1 MKRILLTLVLLFS
14 TFAASALTLDV
25 PDVVKDGDTPSSK
38 NQFWCNT
45 ETVRD
50 GTCETVQVDP
60 GFNYILV
67 HQNGTSAC
75 PAGFWSYININ
86 RSVGYTAETKID
98 SCDPTI
104 KAALYNDSRTNRVV
118 IGFTRGDDVLDV
130 INLK

>member
-14 TFAASALTLDV
+14 TFAASALTLNL
-25 PDVVKDGDTPSSK
+25 PDVVKDGDTPSSG
-38 NQFWCNT
+38 QEFWCNNDS
-45 ETVRD
+45 VKD

-86 RSVGYTAETKID
+86 RAVGYTAETKAD
-98 SCDPTI
+98 SCDPTV
-104 KAALYNDSRTNRVV
+104 KAALYYDSRTNRTV
-118 IGFTRGDDVLDV
+118 IGFTRGNDVLDV
-130 INLK
+130 LTLK